1 MTKDYWRPLAKG
13 GVGIQMMKIT
23 LRVHLQLLFMQDLM
37 WSVAFMSSPI
47 PENGPANSVSSEAP
61 VMRKEELDSISF

>member
-1 MTKDYWRPLAKG
+1 
-13 GVGIQMMKIT
+13 MMKIT